1 MRAREVRT
9 SFETLICTALT
20 VLSLQLQHERSVIL
34 MAQAIEMEMPDTQ
47 STLRW
52 VCIHHVGRPRRIDGM
67 TKRIIC
73 ALNHAFE
80 LKASARMN
88 DIMHL
93 QQGSEEGE

>member
-1 MRAREVRT
+1 
-9 SFETLICTALT
+9 
-20 VLSLQLQHERSVIL
+20 

-52 VCIHHVGRPRRIDGM
+52 VCMHHVGRPRSIDGM

-80 LKASARMN
+80 LKDSARMN

-93 QQGSEEGE
+93 SKVQKRASECRRRQLILE